1 MSAKTDKLIALLK
14 GQPVIPVLKIDDAD
28 NAVPL
33 ARALA
38 RGGLP
43 VIEITMRTPDALEA
57 IRRAAAEVPEAVV
70 GAGTILDGRAV
81 RRRPPRPA
89 RNSSSARAPPGKF
102 SRRRATARCRCC
114 PAPSRRAR

>member
-14 GQPVIPVLKIDDAD
+14 GQPVIPVLKIDDAS

-33 ARALA
+33 ARSLA

-70 GAGTILDGRAV
+70 GAGTILNAAQFEHCLLYTS
-81 RRRPPRPA
+81 PSPRD
-89 RNSSSARAPPGKF
+89 
-102 SRRRATARCRCC
+102 
-114 PAPSRRAR
+114 